1 MAADPRQ
8 ELHELVDQLSQ
19 EEAAALLADA
29 RRLTGRRRR
38 GHDLPTLH
46 SAPPIASIDEL
57 RGEVF
62 PPEERVEEFDA
73 AIRRWREEGS
83 TRRTRA

>member
-1 MAADPRQ
+1 MATDPKR
-8 ELHELVDQLSQ
+8 ELHELVDQLSL
-19 EEAAALLADA
+19 EDAVALLADA
-29 RRLTGRRRR
+29 RCLAGRRRR

-46 SAPPIASIDEL
+46 TAPPIASIDEL

-83 TRRTRA
+83 ARRA

>member
-1 MAADPRQ
+1 MATDPKR
-8 ELHELVDQLSQ
+8 ELHELVDQLSL
-19 EEAAALLADA
+19 EDAAALLADA
-29 RRLTGRRRR
+29 RRLAGRLRR

-46 SAPPIASIDEL
+46 TAPPIASIDEL

-83 TRRTRA
+83 ARRA